1 VKYPYESTLAGT
13 KGKFGFFVSEEEH
26 YKKVATELGILNKGD
41 GRHVKYCRHPLVY
54 LVEAADD
61 ICYQIMD
68 IEDSHKLKIL
78 TTNQTKKYLLAF
90 FNEEKMAHVEEILS
104 MIEDKNEQIAYL
116 RSSIVGLLV
125 DECSKAFIEHED
137 EILRGDCT
145 SPLINMISETP
156 RKAYEACSAMAY
168 EKIYNYSGVLD
179 IELAG
184 NQIVNMLL
192 DKLIDAVLHPDKSY
206 SKLLLAKV
214 PQQYDMGAADIPTRI
229 QAVTDYISG
238 MTDVY
243 ALDLYQKLNGM
254 SLPVI

>member
-1 VKYPYESTLAGT
+1 
-13 KGKFGFFVSEEEH
+13 
-26 YKKVATELGILNKGD
+26 
-41 GRHVKYCRHPLVY
+41 
-54 LVEAADD
+54 
-61 ICYQIMD
+61 
-68 IEDSHKLKIL
+68 
-78 TTNQTKKYLLAF
+78 
-90 FNEEKMAHVEEILS
+90 

-145 SPLINMISETP
+145 SPLIKMISETP